1 MKRFFVF
8 AVAAVML
15 AGCKAENEVD
25 LHEVAVK
32 VSENGLAR
40 TDLGH
45 YMGTCLYHGMA
56 DLALASGE
64 KADMDRVMDILNKIA
79 TGEIQIHYNAFID
92 YEIGGQAAAM
102 LAYKGQKSLEEEV
115 RACAAKM
122 WEQQPRTTDGVITS
136 QSQVVNDCFWI
147 DIAFTVTPFF
157 LYAGLL
163 ENNQEYVDYSAW
175 MALKMC
181 QVLYDPDSGLYHQ
194 ARNHPH
200 CPGISQDCWS
210 RGNGWMSMALGA
222 LLKDYP
228 EDGKY
233 RNDIVKEAE
242 RFYPNVCRYQDENG
256 MWHQELTDLSS
267 YVETSGSAQITAGLG
282 AAIQAGVISR
292 EGYMPYFEKGIRGL
306 LSWVDPDGSTGHCC
320 RPNLVPGQ
328 GRKEDYKAVHWF
340 YNETHIAGPV
350 VLALA
355 QALALGIDKVV
366 LDAPMGSA
374 NDADRPRAYARI
386 IDEFK
391 DHLAWENDRI
401 AVRVYSQKSSTEKPL
416 SGIDFW
422 AKTVD
427 YPIIDQWYGKLA
439 AGESYH
445 IDTGTGCDWYDMGA
459 GRGVGGT
466 GVWDGEN
473 LYCAVPYETAEIA
486 SNGPE
491 RADFILN
498 YSPYQ
503 AGDEIVTESKRVEM
517 ICGTSFFKVTETVT
531 TASGNP
537 VILAIG
543 VQDFGNA
550 EVLCNEGGKL
560 FIAETIKSEEPFGL
574 GADAGTARY
583 QGVAG
588 TAVVVNPAQA
598 AGTAVSGQDILQL
611 VKVESGEEFV
621 YFAGATWEFQRN
633 SGRWNGG
640 RNFWIMTSEESSW
653 DELNKVYE

>member
-1 MKRFFVF
+1 
-8 AVAAVML
+8 
-15 AGCKAENEVD
+15 
-25 LHEVAVK
+25 
-32 VSENGLAR
+32 
-40 TDLGH
+40 
-45 YMGTCLYHGMA
+45 
-56 DLALASGE
+56 
-64 KADMDRVMDILNKIA
+64 
-79 TGEIQIHYNAFID
+79 
-92 YEIGGQAAAM
+92 
-102 LAYKGQKSLEEEV
+102 
-115 RACAAKM
+115 
-122 WEQQPRTTDGVITS
+122 
-136 QSQVVNDCFWI
+136 
-147 DIAFTVTPFF
+147 
-157 LYAGLL
+157 
-163 ENNQEYVDYSAW
+163 
-175 MALKMC
+175 
-181 QVLYDPDSGLYHQ
+181 
-194 ARNHPH
+194 
-200 CPGISQDCWS
+200 
-210 RGNGWMSMALGA
+210 MSMALGA

-228 EDGKY
+228 KDGKY

-292 EGYMPYFEKGIRGL
+292 EEYMPYFEKGIRGL

-320 RPNLVPGQ
+320 RPNLVPGH

-355 QALALGIDKVV
+355 QALSLGIDKVV

-445 IDTGTGCDWYDMGA
+445 VDTGTGCDWYDMGA

-466 GVWDGEN
+466 GVWDGEH
-473 LYCAVPYETAEIA
+473 LYCAVPYETAEIT
-486 SNGPE
+486 SNGPG
-491 RADFILN
+491 RVGFTIN

-503 AGDEIVTESKRVEM
+503 AGEETVTESKRVEM
-517 ICGTSFFKVTETVT
+517 ICGTSFFKVTETVI

-611 VKVESGEEFV
+611 VKVESGEEIV